1 MSSLPE
7 RLSITALLQK
17 YGLRPDKSLG
27 QNFLTD
33 PAILERIVTIAGVTR
48 EDTVLE
54 IGAGLGHLSV
64 QLARCA
70 GRLLAVELDRR
81 LIKPLEDALRPY
93 PNTSIV
99 QGDILQL
106 DPADLMESGGYL
118 VVANI
123 PYYITS
129 RIIRH
134 LLESPLKPGRI
145 ILTIQ
150 HEVAQRICAGKGDL
164 SLLALSVLIYGEPSL
179 ELKIPA
185 GAFYPEPQVDS
196 AVVLIKIHTQ
206 PMLTDS
212 LREIFFKL
220 IKAGFK
226 HKRKTLRNSLLKS
239 LGWPGDR
246 VSELLVDGGI
256 DPRRRAETL
265 SLEEWLILVRQ
276 YDKMVFHK

>member
-1 MSSLPE
+1 MTSLPE
-7 RLSITALLQK
+7 RPSITALLQK
-17 YGLRPDKSLG
+17 YSLRPDKNLG

-54 IGAGLGHLSV
+54 IGAGLGHLSE

-70 GRLLAVELDRR
+70 GRLVAVELDRR
-81 LIKPLEDALRPY
+81 LIKPLEDALDPY
-93 PNTSIV
+93 PNTRIV

-134 LLESPLKPGRI
+134 LLESPLQPGRI

-150 HEVAQRICAGKGDL
+150 HEVAQRICAEKGDL

-185 GAFYPEPQVDS
+185 GAFYPVPQVDS
-196 AVVLIKIHTQ
+196 AVVLIKIHHQ
-206 PMLTDS
+206 ALLADS
-212 LREIFFKL
+212 AREVFFTL

-239 LGWPGDR
+239 LGWTGEK
-246 VSELLVDGGI
+246 VTELLAAGGI
-256 DPRRRAETL
+256 DPQRRAETL
-265 SLEEWLILVRQ
+265 SLEEWLELTRQ
-276 YDKMVFHK
+276 YNKIDRQ